1 MVAVR
6 DAWFFAVLPLALKA
20 SQSPAVQALQVTTNH
35 VSASSS
41 KPQVTV
47 WDNVI
52 PQNVLSKLHEEAS
65 KTGLGHKA
73 FTRPISHFEDTT
85 RPLIELVLDKI
96 LSEIEVDSQQQST
109 KNSTQFVEY
118 WTRQEWRHIEA
129 HADVD
134 ENLAKEQDKD
144 LALSS
149 ISEIPFRFPTNGHV
163 LYLKVGS
170 EVKGPTCLFPDKS
183 SGGDLLDPKNDE
195 EGIDLVIVPAVEGR
209 LLRFDGKFLH
219 AVPRPADLWFLSFVK
234 GAPQYTP
241 EETWGRSVILF
252 NTWYDDPPKQVPL
265 DEKIMLDNVDI
276 KIAEINNISDWEEVF
291 SYDATVTNQEEV
303 CHEHN
308 PNSSKP
314 AKIWLLGNE
323 RRRNYEMRTIKL
335 NASEN
340 TRDLLAEKHTVSR
353 IKLSR
358 Q

>member
-1 MVAVR
+1 MHGYLLAVS
-6 DAWFFAVLPLALKA
+6 LLASKA
-20 SQSPAVQALQVTTNH
+20 SQSPAVQALQVTSNC
-35 VSASSS
+35 VSASS

-47 WDNVI
+47 WDNVV
-52 PQNVLSKLHEEAS
+52 PQNVISKLHEEAS
-65 KTGLGHKA
+65 KSGLGHKA
-73 FTRPISHFEDTT
+73 FTRPISHSKDSEVTT

-109 KNSTQFVEY
+109 KKSTQFVEY

-149 ISEIPFRFPTNGHV
+149 SSEIPFRFPKNGHV

-170 EVKGPTCLFPDKS
+170 EVKGPTCLFPNKS
-183 SGGDLLDPKNDE
+183 SGGDLLDPKNDDE
-195 EGIDLVIVPAVEGR
+195 DMDLVIVPAVEGR
-209 LLRFDGKFLH
+209 LLRFDGTFLH
-219 AVPRPADLWFLSFVK
+219 AVPRPADLWFLSFVQ

-252 NTWYDDPPKQVPL
+252 NTWYDDPPKKVPL
-265 DEKIMLDNVDI
+265 DEKSTLVDNVDI
-276 KIAEINNISDWEEVF
+276 KTAKINNISNWDEVF

-303 CHEHN
+303 CHDHN
-308 PNSSKP
+308 PKSSKP

-323 RRRNYEMRTIKL
+323 RRRNYKLRTIKL

-340 TRDLLAEKHTVSR
+340 IRELLAEKHTVSR